1 MSFIGKWKKGIE
13 MISPIQQLVAT
24 QKGNWVMLVGIICG
38 IIVMAFKIKQF
49 WWIEIILVASL
60 FNHSL
65 MMIGIQ
71 QKIKMITKLESEVEN
86 V

>member
-1 MSFIGKWKKGIE
+1 MKFLTKWKSGI
-13 MISPIQQLVAT
+13 MAITPMQQLRAT
-24 QKGNWVMLVGIICG
+24 QKGNWVMLVGIIAG
-38 IIVMAFKIKQF
+38 LIVMAFKAKDF
-49 WWIEIILVASL
+49 WWIEIILLASL

-71 QKIKMITKLESEVEN
+71 QKISILNKFEMEDDN

>member
-1 MSFIGKWKKGIE
+1 MKFINKWKQGIE
-13 MISPIQQLVAT
+13 NITPIQQLQST
-24 QKGNWVMLVGIICG
+24 QKGNWVMLVGIISG
-38 IIVMAFKIKQF
+38 IVVMAFRAKDF

-71 QKIKMITKLESEVEN
+71 QKIKLINNFEKGVQD